1 VERLLSTLVR
11 MPLGITCIE
20 PILTIN
26 LDSTTEYSTIPSTS
40 GTSHTGKL
48 ADTTRVRCQFAN
60 NLQGPYTI
68 GSGLGPNT
76 TSGTTTGLTS
86 PDAVTPNTAS
96 VTSSSGKFTP
106 TSPSPYLTHS
116 NSHSGPAVDPTSS
129 NTTSNS
135 GPHSSNIANKADPRV
150 DSDNDRHTGVG
161 SSNIGGASTSTNSG
175 PHDSNLANKAD
186 PRVDS
191 DNDRHTSS
199 GTGSIGGIGS
209 SSWMSTA
216 LPHREGNNTTS
227 STETSSKP
235 SAAALTGT
243 TTQHTSRSQPEQSS
257 APTGLEDITS
267 QPPNNLPQNVP
278 TGTSTDFVAPGSS
291 TSAVP
296 SSTTYSASNPKPLNE
311 AIPSETAGSSV
322 PAPFS
327 PEHSALG
334 SRGSIAVSKPDNG
347 VNPTAIPTAGGK
359 KVGEDA
365 YVERKSMQADSIDS
379 GLPTGATTSANTAR
393 NVGTAEATG
402 IPSTTTSTLGHEH
415 EKSSVPI
422 TSTLGH
428 EHEKSSIPSTSTL
441 GHEHEKEKS
450 SVVSGSSEPE
460 HKEKKSLK
468 EKIKEKVHIHKH

>member
-1 VERLLSTLVR
+1 MPPLSTPPFQAPLQLVGLL
-11 MPLGITCIE
+11 PTQSL
-20 PILTIN
+20 
-26 LDSTTEYSTIPSTS
+26 
-40 GTSHTGKL
+40 
-48 ADTTRVRCQFAN
+48 RCQSAN
-60 NLQGPYTI
+60 VLQGPYTI

-96 VTSSSGKFTP
+96 ATSSSGKLTP
-106 TSPSPYLTHS
+106 TSPYSYLACS
-116 NSHSGPAVDPTSS
+116 NTHSGPAVDPTSS
-129 NTTSNS
+129 NTTSTS
-135 GPHSSNIANKADPRV
+135 GPHSSIIANKADPRV

-191 DNDRHTSS
+191 DNDRHTGS
-199 GTGSIGGIGS
+199 GAGSTGGIGS

-235 SAAALTGT
+235 SAAGLTGT
-243 TTQHTSRSQPEQSS
+243 TTQHTSKSQPEHSS

-267 QPPNNLPQNVP
+267 QPPNNLPTNVP

-291 TSAVP
+291 TSAVH
-296 SSTTYSASNPKPLNE
+296 SSTTESTSNPLHASQSTPNE
-311 AIPSETAGSSV
+311 TVGSSV

-327 PEHSALG
+327 PSHSELG
-334 SRGSIAVSKPDNG
+334 SRGSIAVTKPAEKG
-347 VNPTAIPTAGGK
+347 GEHGIINPSAIPTAGGK
-359 KVGEDA
+359 KIGEDA
-365 YVERKSMQADSIDS
+365 YVERKSMQADTIDS
-379 GLPTGATTSANTAR
+379 GLPTGAPTSANTAR

-402 IPSTTTSTLGHEH
+402 IPSTTTTT
-415 EKSSVPI
+415 V
-422 TSTLGH
+422 GH
-428 EHEKSSIPSTSTL
+428 EHEKSSIPSTSTLGQEHEKSTVPSTSTLGHQHEKSSVPSTSTL

-450 SVVSGSSEPE
+450 SVISGSSEPE
-460 HKEKKSLK
+460 HKEKKSLS
-468 EKIKEKVHIHKH
+468 EKIKDKMHIHKH